1 MLKSNMADLTES
13 ADAANLARRSNSVV
27 TVRAPL
33 VFGRSAAHDLDLL
46 YLLREA
52 TSHAVRLRWTL
63 AGVPCFP
70 LRTHVHLVPPI
81 GGTDREAADYAREW
95 SGSYRYGCYYYRE
108 GPGFVTVKDV
118 RPDGDPVRMTIGEGA
133 EHFLAMSRARTEGDL
148 GDEAA
153 ALLGTAEQAGL
164 LIRESGRLL
173 VLPYRMRHWPV
184 PYVAV

>member
-1 MLKSNMADLTES
+1 
-13 ADAANLARRSNSVV
+13 
-27 TVRAPL
+27 
-33 VFGRSAAHDLDLL
+33 
-46 YLLREA
+46 
-52 TSHAVRLRWTL
+52 
-63 AGVPCFP
+63 
-70 LRTHVHLVPPI
+70 
-81 GGTDREAADYAREW
+81 
-95 SGSYRYGCYYYRE
+95 
-108 GPGFVTVKDV
+108 VTVKDV